1 MLDAMKL
8 LGIGSICGIGVAGG
22 VYIGRLLF
30 WFGIKECALVAGSL
44 VLIGIGLIGAAIYP
58 QTFKPDARAH
68 LETLGIE
75 VRGMRLRLPCSGMTD
90 TGFVVNYR
98 QPGDPLDREGRV
110 CRAFGAD
117 PWTWFPDTNDMRES
131 RVLQ

>member
-1 MLDAMKL
+1 MTRLL
-8 LGIGSICGIGVAGG
+8 LG
-22 VYIGRLLF
+22 
-30 WFGIKECALVAGSL
+30 FGIKETALVGGSL

-68 LETLGIE
+68 LDRVGIE
-75 VRGMRLRLPCSGMTD
+75 PRGLRLRLPCSGMTD

-110 CRAFGAD
+110 CRAFGD
-117 PWTWFPDTNDMRES
+117 GPWTWFPDTNDLRES